1 MAIKTASD
9 LDIFAVL
16 SQTISSV
23 TYKELAARKN
33 ADGQLVGQYHQNSWP
48 PCHTC

>member
-9 LDIFAVL
+9 LDIFTIL
-16 SQTISSV
+16 SQTTSSV

-33 ADGQLVGQYHQNSWP
+33 ADGQLVGQYHHYSYP
-48 PCHTC
+48 PCYMS